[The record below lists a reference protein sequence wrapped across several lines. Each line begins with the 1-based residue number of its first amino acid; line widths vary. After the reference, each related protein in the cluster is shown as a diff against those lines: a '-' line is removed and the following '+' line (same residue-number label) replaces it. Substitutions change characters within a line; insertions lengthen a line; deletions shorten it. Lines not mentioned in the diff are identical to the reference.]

1 MTTNGPKDPSASNS
15 GMAWPIKNPSLM
27 APSAPGENA
36 CWSNRLFDLDALKS
50 LSLSSTSTTPNPNDG
65 LWQSLNKNNIITD
78 ENNTN
83 VKDIASTPKGV
94 DRMYST
100 NPLPVTPTSSVVGA
114 ASGGAWSSVV
124 GSKATNG
131 IVQAPPGFNKHQTAT
146 TTTCS
151 SCEDKPPA
159 IAHCHD
165 CRENLCE
172 TCVGAHRRV
181 SMTKAHHITN
191 LLLHGVAG
199 PSGATLESLRT
210 SIAMTHQASPMTSS
224 AGGGINR
231 LDRQPVLMMNRGLGQ
246 SLQSEVMEVYKG
258 AVDKAK
264 VECPNLI
271 SDSSKQIA
279 LMEETKT
286 RIEEVK
292 TRVEVRY
299 GNVKSEIVTM
309 TRNYMAA
316 IQQRES
322 ILLKRLDDI
331 RKVKMDTLN
340 KQSSEISNCRHKLKT
355 SIEALK
361 SLNSANGRE
370 VDLVNATAAA
380 DASLKEIQRIMG
392 SATVHEDDIIQFVAP
407 NPELMKA
414 MNSLAIVGGSG
425 FAQACRADGDGLK
438 KAILGR
444 DARFHVLIK
453 DQLGEQRSSGGDNVS
468 CKTKTNLVLSQKT
481 NKKV

>member
-1 MTTNGPKDPSASNS
+1 
-15 GMAWPIKNPSLM
+15 MAWPIKNPSSLM
-27 APSAPGENA
+27 APAPGENA
-36 CWSNRLFDLDALKS
+36 CWSNRLFDLDALTKG
-50 LSLSSTSTTPNPNDG
+50 LSLSSSTTPNPNDG
-65 LWQSLNKNNIITD
+65 LWQSLNKNNITD
-78 ENNTN
+78 DNNT
-83 VKDIASTPKGV
+83 VSKDIASTPKGV
-94 DRMYST
+94 DRMTMYNT
-100 NPLPVTPTSSVVGA
+100 PLPVTPTSSVVGA
-114 ASGGAWSSVV
+114 GGAWSSVV
-124 GSKATNG
+124 GSKANG
-131 IVQAPPGFNKHQTAT
+131 IVQAPPGFNKQTST
-146 TTTCS
+146 ICS

-172 TCVGAHRRV
+172 ACVGAHRRV
-181 SMTKAHHITN
+181 NLTKSHHITN
-191 LLLHGVAG
+191 LLVHGVAG

-279 LMEETKT
+279 LMDETKT

-299 GNVKSEIVTM
+299 GNVKSEIVSM

-316 IQQRES
+316 IQQREG

-331 RKVKMDTLN
+331 RKVKLDTLN
-340 KQSSEISNCRHKLKT
+340 KQSSELSNCRHKLKT

-380 DASLKEIQRIMG
+380 DASLKEI
-392 SATVHEDDIIQFVAP
+392 
-407 NPELMKA
+407 
-414 MNSLAIVGGSG
+414 
-425 FAQACRADGDGLK
+425 
-438 KAILGR
+438 
-444 DARFHVLIK
+444 
-453 DQLGEQRSSGGDNVS
+453 
-468 CKTKTNLVLSQKT
+468 
-481 NKKV
+481 